1 MTLQVNPFIL
11 VDGTASE
18 AIAFYQEALGATLLF
33 KQTVGEGPQNPDSP
47 MTEQEKARIAH
58 SVLLVGETKF
68 FVADQEVGQP
78 LSHGNGITICITAD
92 TAEEAQQLYD
102 SLKAGGTVDI
112 ELAPAYFSPAFGMVT
127 DKYGVCFQI
136 FTKRAQ

>member
-18 AIAFYQEALGATLLF
+18 AIAFYQEALGAKLLF
-33 KQTVGEGPQNPDSP
+33 KQTVGEGPQHPGSP
-47 MTEQEKARIAH
+47 LSAQEKARIAH

-68 FVADQEVGQP
+68 FVADQELGQP
-78 LSHGNGITICITAD
+78 LQQGNAITICITVD
-92 TAEEAQQLYD
+92 TTDEAQQLYS

-112 ELAPAYFSPAFGMVT
+112 ELNPTYFSPAYGMVT
-127 DKYGVCFQI
+127 DKFGVAFQV
-136 FTKRAQ
+136 FTKRPQ